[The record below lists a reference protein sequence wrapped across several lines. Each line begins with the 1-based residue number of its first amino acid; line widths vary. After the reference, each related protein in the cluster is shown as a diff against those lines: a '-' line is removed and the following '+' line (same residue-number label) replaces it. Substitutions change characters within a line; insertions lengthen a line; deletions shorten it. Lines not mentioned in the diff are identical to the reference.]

1 MEDMAKV
8 DMVKVTGEVT
18 EDIVKVDMVAVV
30 VKVMEV
36 VMVDTVEGK
45 CLISHDS
52 SLGGMNIGACM

>member
-8 DMVKVTGEVT
+8 DMVKVIGEVT

-30 VKVMEV
+30 VVTEE

-45 CLISHDS
+45 SLISHDC
-52 SLGGMNIGACM
+52 SLGGMNIGACMN